1 MTLTQA
7 LAAQLI
13 SSAPLPCSPA
23 EREQLS
29 INLEELASKQEEE
42 QEAIVQLENQ
52 LDVLAATIRQLEEQ
66 V

>member
-1 MTLTQA
+1 MTQA

-13 SSAPLPCSPA
+13 SSPSLPCSPA
-23 EREQLS
+23 ERDQLS
-29 INLEELASKQEEE
+29 FNLEELASKQEEE

-52 LDVLAATIRQLEEQ
+52 LDGLVATIRQLEEQ

>member
-1 MTLTQA
+1 MTQA

-42 QEAIVQLENQ
+42 EEAIVQLENQ
-52 LDVLAATIRQLEEQ
+52 LDGLVATIRQLEEQ

>member
-1 MTLTQA
+1 MTQA

-23 EREQLS
+23 ERDQLS
-29 INLEELASKQEEE
+29 FNLEELASKQEEE
-42 QEAIVQLENQ
+42 EEAIVQLENH
-52 LDVLAATIRQLEEQ
+52 LAVLVATIMQLEEQ